1 MNVPPAPAALAAVMA
16 VCSELL
22 GIDEISGS
30 DNFFML
36 GGTSLTVIELTEG
49 LLARY
54 ELELSLEAVFRSE
67 TLGDLALCCKPTSAC
82 G

>member
-1 MNVPPAPAALAAVMA
+1 MNVPAAPAARAAVIA

-22 GIDEISGS
+22 GIDEIAGS

-54 ELELSLEAVFRSE
+54 GLELSLDAVFSSE
-67 TLGDLALCCKPTSAC
+67 TLDDLALCCTPAAAR